1 MKLLATT
8 AVALAL
14 ALSPAAHAAVVVT
27 SEAGT
32 DPYSGPTPLYDFE
45 TPVPILSGGSIVT
58 GTQGSNGPHPWHTQ
72 PYGSTGYYLS
82 AGIDDGSPAIFDL
95 SAIDRV
101 SEISFL
107 WGSIDQ
113 FNTFSLRDALD
124 NVLFSINGTQLRAL
138 NPMPFGVGDLNRFVT
153 FTITDLPTQLAITQ
167 ARLDSTRDAFEIDNF
182 GVVGVP
188 EPATWL
194 MMLLGFGAIGFT
206 LRRKPNQPKV
216 RVRFV

>member
-14 ALSPAAHAAVVVT
+14 SFSTAANAAVIVT
-27 SEAGT
+27 SVAST

-45 TPVPILSGGSIVT
+45 SPVPILSGGSIVT
-58 GTQGSNGPHPWHTQ
+58 GTNGSTGPHPWHTQ
-72 PYGSTGYYLS
+72 PYGSDGFYLS
-82 AGIDDGSPAIFDL
+82 AGLDDGSPAIFDL

-101 SEISFL
+101 TEISFL

-124 NVLFSINGTQLRAL
+124 NVLFSIDGLQLRTL
-138 NPMPFGVGDLNRFVT
+138 NPMPFGVGDLNRVVT
-153 FTITDLPTQLAITQ
+153 FTITDLPTQTAITQ

-182 GVVGVP
+182 GVQGVP

-194 MMLLGFGAIGFT
+194 MMMLGFGAIGFT
-206 LRRKPNQPKV
+206 LRRRPSQPKV